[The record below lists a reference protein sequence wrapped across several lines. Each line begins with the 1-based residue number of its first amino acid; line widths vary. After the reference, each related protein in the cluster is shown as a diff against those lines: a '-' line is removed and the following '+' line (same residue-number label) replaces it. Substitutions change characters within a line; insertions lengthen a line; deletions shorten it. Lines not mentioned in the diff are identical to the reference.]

1 MSNHNER
8 GENFQ
13 RIDDTETNTLSLTLA
28 EVLYIDDNISLMLD
42 GRDFEHMMPLRPVA
56 KSAIVYVPI
65 DFIDKIGR
73 AFVELMKQKT
83 LEPLRERTVNISV
96 SEMELYTLRELCI
109 SRVNFNGFRVGLT
122 LKKKV
127 LFALYQKRQT
137 TIDIIEE
144 LLKDIDLG
152 ENK

>member
-1 MSNHNER
+1 MSDNR
-8 GENFQ
+8 DRENFQ
-13 RIDDTETNTLSLTLA
+13 RIDDIETHVISLSLP
-28 EVLYIDDNISLMLD
+28 EILYIDDNISLMLD

-144 LLKDIDLG
+144 FI
-152 ENK
+152 NKI

>member
-1 MSNHNER
+1 MSNNR
-8 GENFQ
+8 DRENYQ
-13 RIDDTETNTLSLTLA
+13 RIDDTETTTLSLTLA

-96 SEMELYTLRELCI
+96 SEMELYMLREIAI